1 MTAVSPAPAL
11 GPLPAL
17 PLPRAR
23 GLTDALT
30 SAASRALADGRDVA
44 GTRAYLAEELSRRLS
59 QRLRR
64 RGDDRARDCG
74 RTACVRIGAY
84 ELSAEAGAARR
95 GPPAR
100 FRWTARGAR
109 RPVGLAAVRLLVE
122 GRAGSPVEAVR
133 SVVADP
139 VAAGCV
145 GGAGRGSCTDWIG
158 TLPRPAR
165 ALVEAEASTWATRLW
180 TALEWDRLAPAPVV
194 GEPDRWWDV
203 AGPTRIALRGR
214 SDVRVVTGDGGS
226 CLLSVRPGAPGPS
239 ARVELGLAALVEALG
254 GSPARAPAAVAG
266 WWPDC
271 GRAWVLAADGRLL
284 ADTARAVVEAVT
296 EAVPQAVAA
305 DAEQVAATL
314 PATVRAA

>member
-1 MTAVSPAPAL
+1 
-11 GPLPAL
+11 
-17 PLPRAR
+17 
-23 GLTDALT
+23 
-30 SAASRALADGRDVA
+30 
-44 GTRAYLAEELSRRLS
+44 
-59 QRLRR
+59 
-64 RGDDRARDCG
+64 
-74 RTACVRIGAY
+74 
-84 ELSAEAGAARR
+84 
-95 GPPAR
+95 
-100 FRWTARGAR
+100 
-109 RPVGLAAVRLLVE
+109 LAAVRLLVE

-139 VAAGCV
+139 AAACV
-145 GGAGRGSCTDWIG
+145 GGAGSGSCADWLG

-165 ALVEAEASTWATRLW
+165 ALVEAEAATWATRLW
-180 TALEWDRLAPAPVV
+180 AALEWDRLAPTPVV

-214 SDVRVVTGDGGS
+214 SDVRVIAGDGGS

-284 ADTARAVVEAVT
+284 SDTARAVVEAVT
-296 EAVPQAVAA
+296 EATTEAVTEAVPA
-305 DAEQVAATL
+305 DAEEVVTAL
-314 PATVRAA
+314 PTTVRAA